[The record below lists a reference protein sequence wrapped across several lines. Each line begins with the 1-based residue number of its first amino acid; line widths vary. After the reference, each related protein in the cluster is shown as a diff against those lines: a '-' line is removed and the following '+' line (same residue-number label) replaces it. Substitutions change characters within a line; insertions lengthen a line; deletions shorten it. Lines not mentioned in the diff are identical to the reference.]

1 MNRCLCS
8 AVALA
13 ALVLTSIQPSHA
25 QTTASPPGSSITPR
39 GRDLLID
46 FGSAY
51 GQWGYAGAT
60 GTWSGVHA
68 KPNKSAVRADTNGNG
83 VADTVI
89 DFGSGIGIWSW
100 QDDRTWKQLHGTAAS
115 WMLAADIDG
124 SGRDDLIVDFGAS
137 HGIWIYRD
145 AGTWVSLH
153 GSTAKSAITMDF
165 DHNGRSDVVIDFG
178 SAGIWA
184 WMNNATWQPIH
195 GTTARWMLKADL
207 DRNGQDDLVVDFG
220 TRYGIWLRYNG
231 GEAWTPLHGA
241 SAKSGVAADLTG
253 SGYADTLVIDFGS
266 AYGIWKWG
274 QTAGWSGLHA
284 VSAKGMVA
292 VDTDASGRDD
302 VVIDFGSP
310 YGIWR
315 WGNDSAWNQLHGTTA
330 SHLAAVTLPAAT
342 PAAGPPTIGGCPMFP
357 EKAIVNQR
365 VDDRAR
371 FPVHAQNA
379 AWIAAVGATRRF
391 HADWGMNDNPQQY
404 ADYYGIPYNVIDGTA
419 ASTAWPNVIFPNGF
433 PDESDCAL
441 AQGSGYAIQRGCDTV
456 AEAQRRFPFPL
467 DTRIK
472 LEGGACGDPATC
484 GDRHVLV
491 VEQGSCRLWESWLS
505 YKVGG
510 VWTSGSTAA
519 WSLRSYEQRP
529 DTWTS
534 SDAAGLPI
542 LPLLARVDEA
552 SAGEVRHALRVTFL
566 DSVLAR
572 AYVWPARHSAGG
584 ATTNGIP
591 FGALLR
597 LRSDFVVPTRWTTQ
611 AQALARAMQRY
622 GLYVA
627 DIGSNLYVQGE
638 PSAQWNAAT
647 ITQLQ
652 TLQMDQF
659 EFVDISSVTSDSRFS
674 AGSLQGAW

>member
-330 SHLAAVTLPAAT
+330 SHLAAVMLPAAT

-491 VEQGSCRLWESWLS
+491 VEQGSCSLWESWLS

-572 AYVWPARHSAGG
+572 VLSARTLPPAVS
-584 ATTNGIP
+584 IP
-591 FGALLR
+591 A
-597 LRSDFVVPTRWTTQ
+597 
-611 AQALARAMQRY
+611 
-622 GLYVA
+622 
-627 DIGSNLYVQGE
+627 
-638 PSAQWNAAT
+638 
-647 ITQLQ
+647 
-652 TLQMDQF
+652 
-659 EFVDISSVTSDSRFS
+659 
-674 AGSLQGAW
+674 